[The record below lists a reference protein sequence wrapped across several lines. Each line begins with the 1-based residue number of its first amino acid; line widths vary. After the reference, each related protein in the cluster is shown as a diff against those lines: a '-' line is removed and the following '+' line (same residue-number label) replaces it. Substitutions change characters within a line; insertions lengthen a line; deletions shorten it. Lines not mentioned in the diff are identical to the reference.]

1 MANNQ
6 INKYCKGPISK
17 VASGISRHWN
27 FSIHVVILKVRSQG
41 NECRVDKM

>member
-6 INKYCKGPISK
+6 ISKSCKGPISK
-17 VASGISRHWN
+17 VTSVISRHWN
-27 FSIHVVILKVRSQG
+27 FSIGIVILKVRSQG